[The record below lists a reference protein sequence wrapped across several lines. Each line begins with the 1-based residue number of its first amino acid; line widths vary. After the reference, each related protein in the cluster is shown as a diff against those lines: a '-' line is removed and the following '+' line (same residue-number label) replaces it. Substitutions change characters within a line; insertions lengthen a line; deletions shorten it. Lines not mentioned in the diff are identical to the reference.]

1 MTIRVAVPVKVAT
14 LSLYVEKGRRWSAI
28 EHLLLYAV
36 SVAPS
41 TADKLC
47 RDAKLPWRVI
57 VEVMSRLMR
66 VGWVQIV
73 SSNSQ
78 VSFSITPYGQRVV
91 GNDILPAVTT
101 PVVRRA
107 TFAIE
112 EISGGVFRAR
122 DLSLI
127 GPPKLTSMLQ
137 TDSSMLQLTAEA
149 RATRFQLD
157 RVVAMFLDED
167 EHCKGLDSQASRMS
181 DKYALVSVTGD
192 IIDGLP
198 GVSNHLSAR
207 ILSIARQQS
216 VPSPSSDISADMP
229 APLSHSRSLKIAPD
243 AKQLLQGGN
252 AHRRAIESVLKNAK
266 SWVIIHSTF
275 VEVARFKDLYP
286 LFETAARRGVRIDI
300 LWGKSDSKDRTNV
313 VAEQVELCRA
323 SIRDED
329 VVERIR
335 LHTFS
340 TNSHAKLL
348 VGDNSEGGWLGIV
361 GSCNWLSSG
370 FSSYDISVAFSD
382 TAVVAEILST
392 LTSLAMGPTGWSQ
405 LACDLAV
412 CATNLGKQTSRYS
425 GDSETTRV
433 SLVFG
438 SEHSDYVRRA
448 RSEANKS
455 ITFISHRIRKTAS
468 TLALAPAN
476 AAASES
482 IDVRM
487 FYGLAPDDDADR
499 DQIQFLIDDHIK
511 RGIEIRHVLAPKLH
525 AKALLWDEDFAVV
538 TSQNWLSADPPEDK
552 PHSEI
557 GVYIHEPGI
566 AKSLAT
572 SLLKSISE

>member
-1 MTIRVAVPVKVAT
+1 MMTRVAVPVKVAT

-28 EHLLLYAV
+28 EHLLLHAV

-41 TADKLC
+41 TTDRLC

-91 GNDILPAVTT
+91 GNDILPAITT

-112 EISGGVFRAR
+112 EFSGAVFRAR

-127 GPPKLTSMLQ
+127 SPHKLTSMSEI
-137 TDSSMLQLTAEA
+137 DSSLLKLTAEA

-181 DKYALVSVTGD
+181 DKYALVNVTGD
-192 IIDGLP
+192 IIEGLP
-198 GVSNHLSAR
+198 GASNHLSAR
-207 ILSIARQQS
+207 ILSIARQRS
-216 VPSPSSDISADMP
+216 IPSRSSDISEVVP
-229 APLSHSRSLKIAPD
+229 TTLSYSRSFQIAPD

-252 AHRRAIESVLKNAK
+252 AHRRAIENVLKKAK

-275 VEVARFKDLYP
+275 VEAERFKDLYP
-286 LFETAARRGVRIDI
+286 LFESAAKRGVRIDI
-300 LWGKSDSKDRTNV
+300 LWGKSDSRDRTNA
-313 VAEQVELCRA
+313 VAEQVELCRV

-335 LHTFS
+335 LHAFS

-348 VGDNSEGGWLGIV
+348 VADNGEGGWVGII
-361 GSCNWLSSG
+361 GSCNWLSSS
-370 FSSYDISVAFSD
+370 FSSYDISVAFFD
-382 TAVVAEILST
+382 AAVVAEILST
-392 LTSLAMGPTGWSQ
+392 LTSLSMGPTGWSQ

-412 CATNLGKQTSRYS
+412 CATNLGKKISRYS
-425 GDSETTRV
+425 GDAEPTRV
-433 SLVFG
+433 NLVFG
-438 SEHSDYVRRA
+438 GEHSDYVRRA
-448 RSEANKS
+448 RSEAKKS
-455 ITFISHRIRKTAS
+455 IVFISHRIRKTAS

-482 IDVRM
+482 IGVRM
-487 FYGLAPDDDADR
+487 FYGLAPDDGADR
-499 DQIQFLIDDHIK
+499 DQVQFLIDDHVK
-511 RGIEIRHVLAPKLH
+511 RGIEIRHVSAPKVH
-525 AKALLWDEDFAVV
+525 AKVLLWDEDFAVI

-552 PHSEI
+552 PYSEI
-557 GVYIHEPGI
+557 GVYIHESGI
-566 AKSLAT
+566 AKNLAM
-572 SLLKSISE
+572 SFLKSIGE

>member
-1 MTIRVAVPVKVAT
+1 MIRVAVPVKVAT

-47 RDAKLPWRVI
+47 KDAKLPWRVI

-107 TFAIE
+107 TFAID

-127 GPPKLTSMLQ
+127 SSHKLTSMLE
-137 TDSSMLQLTAEA
+137 TDSSVLQLTAEV
-149 RATRFQLD
+149 RTTRFQLD
-157 RVVAMFLDED
+157 RVVALFLDED
-167 EHCKGLDSQASRMS
+167 EHCKGLDSQASRMF
-181 DKYALVSVTGD
+181 DKYALVSVAGD

-207 ILSIARQQS
+207 IVSIARQQS
-216 VPSPSSDISADMP
+216 MPSRSSNVSTEIP
-229 APLSHSRSLKIAPD
+229 RPLSLSHPLKIAPD

-252 AHRRAIESVLKNAK
+252 AHRRALEGLLKNAK
-266 SWVIIHSTF
+266 SWIIIHSTF
-275 VEVARFKDLYP
+275 IEAARFKDIYP
-286 LFETAARRGVRIDI
+286 LLEAAARRGVRIDI
-300 LWGKSDSKDRTNV
+300 LWGKSDSKDKTNV
-313 VAEQVELCRA
+313 VAKQVEMCRA
-323 SIRDED
+323 SILDED

-348 VGDNSEGGWLGIV
+348 VADNNEGGWLGVV
-361 GSCNWLSSG
+361 GSCNWLSSS
-370 FSSYDISVAFSD
+370 FSGYDISVAFSD
-382 TAVVAEILST
+382 ARVVAEILSA

-412 CATNLGKQTSRYS
+412 CATNLGKQTSPCS
-425 GDSETTRV
+425 GESGTTRV
-433 SLVFG
+433 NLVFG

-448 RSEANKS
+448 RSEAKKS

-476 AAASES
+476 AAASEA
-482 IDVRM
+482 IDVQM

-511 RGIEIRHVLAPKLH
+511 RGIEISHVLAPKLH

-557 GVYIHEPGI
+557 GVYIHEPGV
-566 AKSLAT
+566 AKILST
-572 SLLKSISE
+572 SLLKSMND

>member
-1 MTIRVAVPVKVAT
+1 MIRVAVPVKVAT

-47 RDAKLPWRVI
+47 KDAKLPWRVV

-107 TFAIE
+107 TFAID

-127 GPPKLTSMLQ
+127 SSHRLMSILE
-137 TDSSMLQLTAEA
+137 TDSSVLQLSTEV
-149 RATRFQLD
+149 RTTRFQLD

-181 DKYALVSVTGD
+181 DKYALVSVAGD

-198 GVSNHLSAR
+198 GISNHLSAK
-207 ILSIARQQS
+207 ILSIARQKS
-216 VPSPSSDISADMP
+216 IPGRSSHISAQMP
-229 APLSHSRSLKIAPD
+229 VPQNLSRLIKISPD
-243 AKQLLQGGN
+243 EKQLFQGGN
-252 AHRRAIESVLKNAK
+252 AHRRAIESILKNAK
-266 SWVIIHSTF
+266 SWIIIHSTF
-275 VEVARFKDLYP
+275 IEAGRFKDLYP
-286 LFETAARRGVRIDI
+286 LLEAAARRGVRIDI
-300 LWGKSDSKDRTNV
+300 MWGKSDSKDKTND
-313 VAEQVELCRA
+313 VAKQVEMCRK
-323 SIRDED
+323 SIPDDD

-335 LHTFS
+335 LHNFS

-348 VGDNSEGGWLGIV
+348 VADNSEGGWLGVV
-361 GSCNWLSSG
+361 GSCNWLSSS

-382 TAVVAEILST
+382 VRVVAAILSA

-412 CATNLGKQTSRYS
+412 CATNLGKQASRYS
-425 GDSETTRV
+425 GESETTCV

-448 RSEANKS
+448 RSEAKKS

-499 DQIQFLIDDHIK
+499 DQIQFLIDDHVK
-511 RGIEIRHVLAPKLH
+511 RGIEISHVLNPKLH
-525 AKALLWDEDFAVV
+525 AKALLWDEDFVVV

-557 GVYIHEPGI
+557 GVYIHESGV
-566 AKSLAT
+566 AKNLSTA
-572 SLLKSISE
+572 LLKSMGD

>member
-1 MTIRVAVPVKVAT
+1 MTARVAVPVKVAT

-28 EHLLLYAV
+28 EHLLLHAV
-36 SVAPS
+36 SVVPS

-66 VGWVQIV
+66 VGWVHIV

-78 VSFSITPYGQRVV
+78 VSFAITPYGQRVV

-101 PVVRRA
+101 PMVRRA

-112 EISGGVFRAR
+112 EISGCVFRAR

-127 GPPKLTSMLQ
+127 STYKLTGLLQ
-137 TDSSMLQLTAEA
+137 TDRSLMQLTAEA
-149 RATRFQLD
+149 RPTRLQLD

-181 DKYALVSVTGD
+181 EKFALVTVTGD

-198 GVSNHLSAR
+198 GASNHLSAR
-207 ILSIARQQS
+207 ILSIAKQQS
-216 VPSPSSDISADMP
+216 TAGHSLDKPPSFP
-229 APLSHSRSLKIAPD
+229 APSSHSRSFRIAPD
-243 AKQLLQGGN
+243 GKQLLQGGN
-252 AHRRAIESVLKNAK
+252 AHRRAIERLLKNAK

-275 VEVARFKDLYP
+275 VEADRFKDLYP
-286 LFETAARRGVRIDI
+286 LFEAAARRGVRIDI
-300 LWGKSDSKDRTNV
+300 LWGKSDTKDRTNV
-313 VAEQVELCRA
+313 VAEQVERCRA

-329 VVERIR
+329 VVERVR

-348 VGDNSEGGWLGIV
+348 AADNNEGGWVGIV

-370 FSSYDISVAFSD
+370 FSSYDISVAFTD
-382 TAVVAEILST
+382 TAVIAEILSS
-392 LTSLAMGPTGWSQ
+392 LTSLATGPTGWSQ

-412 CATNLGKQTSRYS
+412 CAANLGKQALSYS
-425 GDSETTRV
+425 GEEESTCV

-482 IDVRM
+482 INVRM

-499 DQIQFLIDDHIK
+499 DQIQFLIDDHVK
-511 RGIEIRHVLAPKLH
+511 RGIEIRHVMAPKLH
-525 AKALLWDEDFAVV
+525 AKVLLWDDDFAVV

-552 PHSEI
+552 PYSEI
-557 GVYIHEPGI
+557 GVYIHEAGI

-572 SLLKSISE
+572 TFLKSVSE